1 MEPSSRMVRSGME
14 WRIRSIGDPS
24 FRYGMDRS
32 GMEPASP
39 ILLASDGSERDRASN
54 ANDPVPIFGSG
65 MERIMLSRPYRNEWD
80 RMERVTRSRRPLLT
94 PELEPV
100 NPPPIDRPIV

>member
-1 MEPSSRMVRSGME
+1 
-14 WRIRSIGDPS
+14 
-24 FRYGMDRS
+24 
-32 GMEPASP
+32 
-39 ILLASDGSERDRASN
+39 
-54 ANDPVPIFGSG
+54 